1 MACSSCR
8 KAPVWRRPEPT
19 VRGGRVLPGTPPA
32 TNKREPATTRD
43 EQRSKIT
50 GLKYVPK

>member
-8 KAPVWRRPEPT
+8 KAPVVRTPT
-19 VRGGRVLPGTPPA
+19 S
-32 TNKREPATTRD
+32 TTRGTILPTPTQVNRGKNGGNATD
-43 EQRSKIT
+43 ARSRVT